1 MRLHPNRNTRSDWL
15 ERQFFFFSGTR
26 QSLPQQGFGDFQT
39 ACLERRTQGT
49 GEEQIGTLG
58 GDQNQPPFLGQ
69 MIKGQ
74 RSK

>member
-39 ACLERRTQGT
+39 AMPGEKDTGNWRGANRDTGRRSEPATIPGT
-49 GEEQIGTLG
+49 D
-58 GDQNQPPFLGQ
+58 DQRP
-69 MIKGQ
+69 KV
-74 RSK
+74 